1 MNNTG
6 LRLSPCG
13 VPIDVVKA
21 WHSPV
26 ESRGSSEVS
35 ASSRRI
41 IRISDS
47 PRNVCSMSR
56 SLSRRIVSKARLR
69 SMPRNSIDTR

>member
-1 MNNTG
+1 M
-6 LRLSPCG
+6 
-13 VPIDVVKA
+13 PIDVAKA

-41 IRISDS
+41 IRISDYS
-47 PRNVCSMSR
+47 PESPKNPVAVFSQNGGLTEFILN
-56 SLSRRIVSKARLR
+56 LSIKCHWR
-69 SMPRNSIDTR
+69 MDG